1 MGRAVLIIVNRRKP
15 DADSALAQ
23 VRTLVEARGSVVGV
37 VDADGDLPAE
47 PIDAAGADLA
57 VVLGG
62 DGTLLS
68 AARRL
73 EGTDVP
79 ILGVNIGRV
88 GFMTGY
94 EIETIADRCDD
105 VFGNGPLNI
114 RPVRSIVG
122 DVIDGATGKTRRTE
136 RAINEFVV
144 TAGPPYRMITLGL
157 TIDGVPGP
165 SVAGDGLIFSTPTG
179 STAYNVSAGGPIV
192 APGVD
197 AFVLTPIAAHSLSFR
212 PIVIP
217 ADARVELT
225 VSSVNAH
232 ETAGTTLVID
242 GQVHERLT
250 EGDRVAFRGGP
261 MTRFVYADD
270 SSYWATLQEKMGW
283 AAPPTQR
290 ANPRNK
296 P

>member
-1 MGRAVLIIVNRRKP
+1 MGRSVLLIVNRRKP
-15 DADSALAQ
+15 DADAALAK
-23 VRTLVEARGSVVGV
+23 VRALVEQRGTVVGV
-37 VDADGDLPAE
+37 VETDGDQHPG
-47 PIDAAGADLA
+47 PIDATGVDLA

-73 EGTDVP
+73 SDADVP

-94 EIETIADRCDD
+94 EIESIADRCDD
-105 VFGNGPLNI
+105 VFGSGDLHT
-114 RPVRSIVG
+114 RAVRSVLAE
-122 DVIDGATGKTRRTE
+122 VIDGSSKSVRRVE
-136 RAINEFVV
+136 HALNEHVV

-157 TIDGVPGP
+157 SIDGAPGP
-165 SVAGDGLIFSTPTG
+165 NVSGDGLILSTPTG

-212 PIVIP
+212 PIVVP
-217 ADARVELT
+217 ATSAIELT
-225 VSSVNAH
+225 VTSVNSY
-232 ETAGTTLVID
+232 EGTGTTLVTD
-242 GQVHERLT
+242 GQVHERLA
-250 EGDRVAFRGGP
+250 EGDTVRFSAGP
-261 MTRFVYADD
+261 TTRFVYDD
-270 SSYWATLQEKMGW
+270 DAGYWATLQQKMGW
-283 AAPPTQR
+283 AVPPVR
-290 ANPRNK
+290 RGRPRNE